1 MSEPLNIFEAPLGA
15 INLTKARVDTMQHL
29 DDPPPLR
36 VKTEFLKQPKLNGED
51 DDDDDDQDAARP

>member
-1 MSEPLNIFEAPLGA
+1 VSEPLNIFEAPLGA
-15 INLTKARVDTMQHL
+15 INLIEARVDTMQHF

-51 DDDDDDQDAARP
+51 DDDDD